1 MIHRSILFA
10 ALILPLASC
19 GSKPTVNEKN
29 ASVEEVSQKV
39 SEATKAEGFI
49 RPGKWQSTVNIEQM
63 TMPGMPPQAAE
74 QMKKMMAQTQT
85 TETCLTP
92 EEAKQPRA
100 KFFGGNDQ
108 CRYDH
113 FKMGHG
119 KIDAEMHCT
128 QNGSTQ
134 VMEMNGTYSGE
145 AYTMQMTSTMEGGQS
160 AANVSMKIKVDAKRV
175 GECTAKES

>member
-1 MIHRSILFA
+1 MYRSILFA
-10 ALILPLASC
+10 SLAVTLAAC

-29 ASVEEVSQKV
+29 ASVDEVSQKV
-39 SEATKAEGFI
+39 SAATKAEGFI
-49 RPGKWQSTVNIEQM
+49 RPGKWQSSVKIEQM

-74 QMKKMMAQTQT
+74 QMKNMMAQTQT

-92 EEAKQPRA
+92 EDAKQPKG

-128 QNGSTQ
+128 QNGSSQ
-134 VMEMNGTYSGE
+134 VMQMEGTYSGD
-145 AYTMQMTSTMEGGQS
+145 AYTMRMTSRMEGGEGAS
-160 AANVSMKIKVDAKRV
+160 NVSMKIKVDAKRI

>member
-1 MIHRSILFA
+1 VIHRSILFA

-74 QMKKMMAQTQT
+74 QMKKMLAQTQT

-113 FKMGHG
+113 FKMGRG